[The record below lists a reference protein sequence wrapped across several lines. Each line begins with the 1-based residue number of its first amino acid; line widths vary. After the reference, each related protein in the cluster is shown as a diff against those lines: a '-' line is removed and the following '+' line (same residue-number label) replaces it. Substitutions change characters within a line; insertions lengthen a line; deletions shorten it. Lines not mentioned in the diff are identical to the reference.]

1 MAESSDTSI
10 LNTSVGDQAAI
21 QDSLGFTPYVT
32 AIAEFLINEQTKPPL
47 TMSIE
52 GEWGS
57 GKSSFMRQLQK
68 EIELSQRKALGK
80 KIDNF
85 EKWVRRGFYRIFYDY
100 DINRSRYE
108 WLKINFKW
116 KFIKLETEF
125 FLVLWKILNYVCLW
139 IIDKILSLLIDIFKA
154 VIFLLQRKPRTVW
167 FNAWRHDKA
176 EALWAAFALEFIR
189 QISTNRNLS
198 DVIPTFIGHCKLF
211 NSRFDLKSGW
221 LDAFRKLA
229 QLILVISAIA
239 LVVIFSVFQG
249 NQWVDQLSA
258 QVNNLN
264 TVLENKKDVKPTPK
278 NSSKNLPPYQ
288 VKELSQI
295 PNFGEKSEFIES
307 SKSPRIGGF
316 RGLDNLDKK
325 TEELFVNSQ
334 TYQIG
339 LDNES
344 QNNPF
349 FKIFGIAGIGGSSL
363 VVLSLLKQLQ
373 KLVGDPKKELT
384 HYLNSPNYQGQ
395 IAFVE
400 KFHSDF
406 AKIVRAY
413 CGKKKVYVF
422 IDDLDRCEL
431 AKSAELMQALNL
443 MITDDPSI
451 IFLLGMDRE
460 KVAAGLAVKQ
470 KDILPYL
477 FSDGNIEETEKEASR
492 ASMKG
497 LEYAYAFIEKFIQIP
512 FVVPQ
517 PSIRNFDNFFKTTP
531 PKLSLMTQG
540 VNFYKKLNE
549 DFNHWQQNLKNFFI
563 KKQPDQAPDLE
574 KPIQAPPAT
583 TSQPQKIKPQP
594 SRRQKLKL
602 LATED
607 STTIN
612 RMTEMVA
619 SAMDYNP
626 RRLKQ
631 FANLFRLRAYI
642 ASDTGLFDK
651 VYDPSNDAVTNSP
664 LTLEQLGKFTAI
676 SLKWPLL
683 INDLENYPNLLV
695 RLEHYSRNHTRQSWQ
710 SAPLKPRKK
719 LSLDYLID
727 YWGRRQKLRELL
739 CYVGEEPPENYSF
752 AKLEVAKLLQVSPK
766 GGHQLG
772 LNQTFQENLGNDCW
786 LKMVEIPGGEFWMG
800 SRENEPDR
808 RDSESP
814 QHEVTIASFFMA
826 EFPVTQAQWREIAFL
841 RPIKRLLSPDPSYFK
856 SYSQKDVILKGDLL
870 PVEQVSWY
878 DAIEFCARLRR
889 LTGKNYRLPSEAEW
903 EYACRAG
910 TTTAYYFGKNLDQS
924 LANYD
929 SNVGKTTPLGS
940 YLPNAFG
947 LQDMHGNVWEWCDDG
962 WHENYENAPTDGSSW
977 NDNHSQSSTRIL
989 RGGSWDNFSWGCRS
1003 ASRPWYLADV
1013 RDYDIGFRLAVSAF

>member
-1 MAESSDTSI
+1 MAESSETSI
-10 LNTSVGDQAAI
+10 LNTSVGDQAAV

-32 AIAEFLINEQTKPPL
+32 AIGEFLTNAQTKPPL

-57 GKSSFMRQLQK
+57 GKSSFMKQLQK
-68 EIELSQRKALGK
+68 EIELSQQKALEE

-85 EKWVRRGFYRIFYDY
+85 EKWIRRGLSRIFYDY
-100 DINRSRYE
+100 EINESRYE
-108 WLKINFKW
+108 WLKIDFQW
-116 KFIKLETEF
+116 KFIKLETK
-125 FLVLWKILNYVCLW
+125 FLLNLWKFLNYVCLW
-139 IIDKILSLLIDIFKA
+139 IIDKILSLLIDIFKS
-154 VIFLLQRKPRTVW
+154 VRFLLQRKPRTVW

-189 QISTNRNLS
+189 QISTNRNFS
-198 DVIPTFIGHCKLF
+198 DVLPTFIGHCKLF

-221 LDAFRKLA
+221 LDALRKFT

-249 NQWVDQLSA
+249 NKWVDQLST

-264 TVLENKKDVKPTPK
+264 TVLENKKD
-278 NSSKNLPPYQ
+278 SSKLLPPYQ
-288 VKELSQI
+288 GGQGGIKPQLK
-295 PNFGEKSEFIES
+295 NS
-307 SKSPRIGGF
+307 SSNQGGI
-316 RGLDNLDKK
+316 KP
-325 TEELFVNSQ
+325 
-334 TYQIG
+334 
-339 LDNES
+339 

-349 FKIFGIAGIGGSSL
+349 SKIFGVAGIGGSSL

-413 CGKKKVYVF
+413 CGNHKVYVF

-470 KDILPYL
+470 KDLLPYL

-492 ASMKG
+492 ASIKG

-517 PSIRNFDNFFKTTP
+517 PSIRNFDNFFKATP
-531 PKLSLMTQG
+531 PKLSLISQG
-540 VNFYKKLNE
+540 INLYKKLTEN
-549 DFNHWQQNLKNFFI
+549 FNTLRKNLKKLFI
-563 KKQPDQAPDLE
+563 KKQPEQKPDLE
-574 KPIQAPPAT
+574 KPLQAPQQII
-583 TSQPQKIKPQP
+583 SQPEKIKSQQ

-602 LATED
+602 AATED

-642 ASDTGLFDK
+642 ASDTGLFDEI
-651 VYDPSNDAVTNSP
+651 YDTSNNAVTNAP

-710 SAPLKPRKK
+710 SEPLQPRKK
-719 LSLDYLID
+719 LSLDYLIY

-739 CYVGEEPPENYSF
+739 CYVGEKPAENYSF
-752 AKLEVAKLLQVSPK
+752 ANLEVAKLLQVSPK

-772 LNQTFQENLGNDCW
+772 QNQTFQENLGNDCW
-786 LKMVEIPGGEFWMG
+786 LKMLEIPGETFLMG
-800 SRENEPDR
+800 SPETEPNRSDN
-808 RDSESP
+808 ESP
-814 QHEVTIASFFMA
+814 QHEVTVSSFFMA
-826 EFPVTQAQWREIAFL
+826 EFPVTQAQWREIASL
-841 RPIKRLLSPDPSYFK
+841 RPVKRWLNPDPSYF
-856 SYSQKDVILKGDLL
+856 KGDLL
-870 PVEQVSWY
+870 PVEQVSWD

-889 LTGKNYRLPSEAEW
+889 LTKKNYRLPSEAEW

-910 TTTAYYFGKNLDQS
+910 TTTPYYFGENLDQS
-924 LANYD
+924 LANYE
-929 SNVGKTTPLGS
+929 SEVGRTTPLGS
-940 YLPNAFG
+940 YPPNAFG

-962 WHENYENAPTDGSSW
+962 WHDNHENAPTDGSSW
-977 NDNHSQSSTRIL
+977 NENHSQSVLRIH
-989 RGGSWDNFSWGCRS
+989 RGGSWYIDLRVCRS
-1003 ASRPWYLADV
+1003 AARSWVNADF
-1013 RDYDIGFRLAVSAF
+1013 RNYGIGFRLVLFLS

>member
-32 AIAEFLINEQTKPPL
+32 AIGEFLINEQTKPPL

-57 GKSSFMRQLQK
+57 GKSSFMKQLQK
-68 EIELSQRKALGK
+68 EIELSQRKALEK

-85 EKWVRRGFYRIFYDY
+85 EKWVRRGLYRIFYDY
-100 DINRSRYE
+100 DINRSRYK
-108 WLKINFKW
+108 WLKIK
-116 KFIKLETEF
+116 F
-125 FLVLWKILNYVCLW
+125 FLGLWKILNYVCLW
-139 IIDKILSLLIDIFKA
+139 IIDKILSLLIDIFKS

-221 LDAFRKLA
+221 LDAFRKLT

-249 NQWVDQLSA
+249 NKWVDQLST

-264 TVLENKKDVKPTPK
+264 TILENKKDVKPT
-278 NSSKNLPPYQ
+278 SKILFPYQ
-288 VKELSQI
+288 ATDLTLK
-295 PNFGEKSEFIES
+295 FGTKSKFIES

-316 RGLDNLDKK
+316 RGPDNLDNK
-325 TEELFVNSQ
+325 TEELFINRPA
-334 TYQIG
+334 YQVG
-339 LDNES
+339 LDDKTS
-344 QNNPF
+344 NNPF
-349 FKIFGIAGIGGSSL
+349 SKIFGVAGIGGSSL
-363 VVLSLLKQLQ
+363 VVLSLFKQLQ

-395 IAFVE
+395 VAFVE

-413 CGKKKVYVF
+413 CGNQKVYVF

-443 MITDDPSI
+443 MIAEDPSI
-451 IFLLGMDRE
+451 IFILGMDRE

-470 KDILPYL
+470 KDLLPYL

-492 ASMKG
+492 ASIKG

-517 PSIRNFDNFFKTTP
+517 PSIRNFDNFFKATP
-531 PKLSLMTQG
+531 PKLSLISQG
-540 VNFYKKLNE
+540 INLYKKLTEN
-549 DFNHWQQNLKNFFI
+549 FNTLRKNLKKLFI
-563 KKQPDQAPDLE
+563 KKQPEQKPDLE
-574 KPIQAPPAT
+574 KPLQAPQQII
-583 TSQPQKIKPQP
+583 SQPEKIKSQQ

-602 LATED
+602 AATED

-642 ASDTGLFDK
+642 ASDTGLFDEI
-651 VYDPSNDAVTNSP
+651 YDTSNNAVMNAP

-710 SAPLKPRKK
+710 SEPLQPRKK
-719 LSLDYLID
+719 LSLDYLIY

-739 CYVGEEPPENYSF
+739 CYVGEKPAENYSF
-752 AKLEVAKLLQVSPK
+752 ANLEVAKLLQVSPK

-772 LNQTFQENLGNDCW
+772 QNQTFQENLGNDCW
-786 LKMVEIPGGEFWMG
+786 LKMLEIPGETFLMG
-800 SRENEPDR
+800 SPETEPNRSDN
-808 RDSESP
+808 ESP
-814 QHEVTIASFFMA
+814 QHEVTVSSFFMA
-826 EFPVTQAQWREIAFL
+826 EFPVTQAQWREIASL
-841 RPIKRLLSPDPSYFK
+841 RPVKRWLNPDPSYF
-856 SYSQKDVILKGDLL
+856 KGDLL
-870 PVEQVSWY
+870 PVEQVSWD

-889 LTGKNYRLPSEAEW
+889 LTKKNYRLPSEAEW

-910 TTTAYYFGKNLDQS
+910 TTTPYYFGENLDQS
-924 LANYD
+924 LANYE
-929 SNVGKTTPLGS
+929 SEVGRTTPLGS
-940 YLPNAFG
+940 YPPNAFG

-962 WHENYENAPTDGSSW
+962 WHDNHENAPTDGSSW
-977 NDNHSQSSTRIL
+977 NENHSQSVLRIH
-989 RGGSWDNFSWGCRS
+989 RGGSWYIDLRVCRS
-1003 ASRPWYLADV
+1003 AARSWVNADF
-1013 RDYDIGFRLAVSAF
+1013 RNYGIGFRLVLFLS

>member
-1 MAESSDTSI
+1 MAESSETSI
-10 LNTSVGDQAAI
+10 LNTSVGDQST
-21 QDSLGFTPYVT
+21 DDDTLGFTPYVMAVT
-32 AIAEFLINEQTKPPL
+32 EFLINDQTKPPL

-57 GKSSFMRQLQK
+57 GKSSFMKQLQK
-68 EIELSQRKALGK
+68 QIELSKQKALGK

-85 EKWVRRGFYRIFYDY
+85 EKKVRRGLYRIFYDY
-100 DINRSRYE
+100 DYDINESRYK
-108 WLKINFKW
+108 WLKIK
-116 KFIKLETEF
+116 F
-125 FLVLWKILNYVCLW
+125 FLVLWKMLNRICLW
-139 IIDKILSLLIDIFKA
+139 IINKILSVLIDIFKA
-154 VIFLLQRKPRTVW
+154 VVFLLQRKPRTVW

-221 LDAFRKLA
+221 LDALRKFT

-249 NQWVDQLSA
+249 NQWVDQLST

-264 TVLENKKDVKPTPK
+264 TVLQNKKDVKPTPK
-278 NSSKNLPPYQ
+278 TSPKIFPPYQ
-288 VKELSQI
+288 GNL
-295 PNFGEKSEFIES
+295 
-307 SKSPRIGGF
+307 GGI
-316 RGLDNLDKK
+316 K
-325 TEELFVNSQ
+325 
-334 TYQIG
+334 
-339 LDNES
+339 S

-349 FKIFGIAGIGGSSL
+349 SLPFGVAGLGGSSL
-363 VVLSLLKQLQ
+363 VVLSLFKQLQ

-470 KDILPYL
+470 KDLLPYL
-477 FSDGNIEETEKEASR
+477 FSDGNMEETEKEASR
-492 ASMKG
+492 ASIKG

-517 PSIRNFDNFFKTTP
+517 PSIRNFDNFFKATP
-531 PKLSLMTQG
+531 PKLSLISQG
-540 VNFYKKLNE
+540 INLYKKLTEN
-549 DFNHWQQNLKNFFI
+549 FNTLRKNLKTLFI
-563 KKQPDQAPDLE
+563 KKQSEPKPDLE

-583 TSQPQKIKPQP
+583 TSQPQKIKSQQ
-594 SRRQKLKL
+594 SRQKLKL

-607 STTIN
+607 SSTIN

-642 ASDTGLFDK
+642 ASDTGLFDEI
-651 VYDPSNDAVTNSP
+651 YDTSNNAATNAP

-683 INDLENYPNLLV
+683 ITDLENYPNLLV

-710 SAPLKPRKK
+710 SEPLQPRKK
-719 LSLDYLID
+719 LGLDYLIY
-727 YWGRRQKLRELL
+727 YWSRRQKLRELL
-739 CYVGEEPPENYSF
+739 CYVGEKSAENYSF

-772 LNQTFQENLGNDCW
+772 LNQTFKENLGNDCW
-786 LKMVEIPGGEFWMG
+786 LKMVEIPGGTFEMG
-800 SRENEPDR
+800 SPEDEPDR
-808 RDSESP
+808 FDSESP
-814 QHEVTIASFFMA
+814 QHEVTVSSFFMA
-826 EFPVTQAQWREIAFL
+826 EFPVTQAQWREIASL
-841 RPIKRLLSPDPSYFK
+841 RPVKRWLNPDPSYFK
-856 SYSQKDVILKGDLL
+856 SYSQGDLIVKGDLL
-870 PVEQVSWY
+870 PVETVSWH

-889 LTGKNYRLPSEAEW
+889 LTGKKYRLPSEAEW
-903 EYACRAG
+903 EYACRAR
-910 TTTAYYFGKNLDQS
+910 TTTAYYFGENLAQNS
-924 LANYD
+924 ANYGE
-929 SNVGKTTPLGS
+929 NVGQTTPLGRYS
-940 YLPNAFG
+940 ANAFG

-962 WHENYENAPTDGSSW
+962 WHKNYEKAPINGRSW
-977 NDNHSQSSTRIL
+977 NENDSQSSTRVL
-989 RGGSWDNFSWGCRS
+989 RGGSWSYDSWYCRS
-1003 ASRPWYLADV
+1003 AFRYWYRADNL
-1013 RDYDIGFRLAVSAF
+1013 YYNFGFRLVLSLFP

>member
-21 QDSLGFTPYVT
+21 QDSLGFTPYVK

-57 GKSSFMRQLQK
+57 GKSSFMKQLQK
-68 EIELSQRKALGK
+68 EIELSQQKASEENIDNREK
-80 KIDNF
+80 KI
-85 EKWVRRGFYRIFYDY
+85 RRGLYGIFYDY
-100 DINRSRYE
+100 DINESRYE
-108 WLKINFKW
+108 RLKIDFQW
-116 KFIKLETEF
+116 QFIKLKTEF
-125 FLVLWKILNYVCLW
+125 FLDLWKILNRICLW
-139 IIDKILSLLIDIFKA
+139 IVDKILSVLIDIFKF
-154 VIFLLQRKPRTVW
+154 VRFPFLHQPRTVW

-221 LDAFRKLA
+221 LDALRKLA

-288 VKELSQI
+288 AKELSQI
-295 PNFGEKSEFIES
+295 PNFGEKLEFIES

-349 FKIFGIAGIGGSSL
+349 FKIFSIAGIGGSSL

-451 IFLLGMDRE
+451 IFILGMDRE

-470 KDILPYL
+470 KDLLPYL
-477 FSDGNIEETEKEASR
+477 FSDGNMEETEKEAGRVSI
-492 ASMKG
+492 KG

-531 PKLSLMTQG
+531 PKLSLISQG
-540 VNFYKKLNE
+540 INFYKKLNE
-549 DFNHWQQNLKNFFI
+549 NFNILQKNLKKLFS
-563 KKQPDQAPDLE
+563 KKQAEKELE
-574 KPIQAPPAT
+574 KPIPVPQQIIP
-583 TSQPQKIKPQP
+583 QPQKIKPQP

-602 LATED
+602 AATED
-607 STTIN
+607 S
-612 RMTEMVA
+612 
-619 SAMDYNP
+619 
-626 RRLKQ
+626 
-631 FANLFRLRAYI
+631 
-642 ASDTGLFDK
+642 G
-651 VYDPSNDAVTNSP
+651 SP
-664 LTLEQLGKFTAI
+664 LLCVE
-676 SLKWPLL
+676 S
-683 INDLENYPNLLV
+683 YV
-695 RLEHYSRNHTRQSWQ
+695 RN
-710 SAPLKPRKK
+710 
-719 LSLDYLID
+719 
-727 YWGRRQKLRELL
+727 
-739 CYVGEEPPENYSF
+739 
-752 AKLEVAKLLQVSPK
+752 
-766 GGHQLG
+766 
-772 LNQTFQENLGNDCW
+772 
-786 LKMVEIPGGEFWMG
+786 
-800 SRENEPDR
+800 
-808 RDSESP
+808 
-814 QHEVTIASFFMA
+814 
-826 EFPVTQAQWREIAFL
+826 
-841 RPIKRLLSPDPSYFK
+841 
-856 SYSQKDVILKGDLL
+856 
-870 PVEQVSWY
+870 
-878 DAIEFCARLRR
+878 
-889 LTGKNYRLPSEAEW
+889 
-903 EYACRAG
+903 
-910 TTTAYYFGKNLDQS
+910 
-924 LANYD
+924 
-929 SNVGKTTPLGS
+929 
-940 YLPNAFG
+940 
-947 LQDMHGNVWEWCDDG
+947 
-962 WHENYENAPTDGSSW
+962 
-977 NDNHSQSSTRIL
+977 
-989 RGGSWDNFSWGCRS
+989 
-1003 ASRPWYLADV
+1003 
-1013 RDYDIGFRLAVSAF
+1013 

>member
-1 MAESSDTSI
+1 MAESSETSI
-10 LNTSVGDQAAI
+10 LNTSVGDQAAV
-21 QDSLGFTPYVT
+21 QDSLGFTPYVR
-32 AIAEFLINEQTKPPL
+32 AIAEFLTNDQTKPPL

-57 GKSSFMRQLQK
+57 GKSSFMKQLQK
-68 EIELSQRKALGK
+68 EIELSQQKALEE

-85 EKWVRRGFYRIFYDY
+85 EKKVRRGFYRIFYDY
-100 DINRSRYE
+100 DINESRYE
-108 WLKINFKW
+108 WLKIDFQW
-116 KFIKLETEF
+116 KFIKLKTEF
-125 FLVLWKILNYVCLW
+125 FLNLWKFLNYVCLW
-139 IIDKILSLLIDIFKA
+139 IIDKILSLLINIFKS

-211 NSRFDLKSGW
+211 ISRFDPKSGW
-221 LDAFRKLA
+221 LDALRKFT
-229 QLILVISAIA
+229 QLILVISVIV

-249 NQWVDQLSA
+249 NQWVGQLST

-264 TVLENKKDVKPTPK
+264 TILENKKDVKPIPK
-278 NSSKNLPPYQ
+278 NSPKNLPPYQ
-288 VKELSQI
+288 AKELSQI

-316 RGLDNLDKK
+316 RELDNLDKK

-334 TYQIG
+334 TYQVG
-339 LDNES
+339 LHNES

-349 FKIFGIAGIGGSSL
+349 YKIFGVAGIGGSSL
-363 VVLSLLKQLQ
+363 AVLSLLKQLQ

-413 CGKKKVYVF
+413 CGNHKVYVF

-470 KDILPYL
+470 KDLLPYL

-492 ASMKG
+492 ASIKG

-531 PKLSLMTQG
+531 PKLSLISQG
-540 VNFYKKLNE
+540 INFYKKLNE

-563 KKQPDQAPDLE
+563 KKQPEQKPDLE
-574 KPIQAPPAT
+574 KPIQVPQQIIP
-583 TSQPQKIKPQP
+583 QPQKIKPQP

-642 ASDTGLFDK
+642 ASDTGLFDE

-683 INDLENYPNLLV
+683 ITDLENHPNLLAN
-695 RLEHYSRNHTRQSWQ
+695 LEDYGRNHRLRAWQ
-710 SAPLKPRKK
+710 PEASQPRKN
-719 LSLDYLID
+719 LNLDNLID
-727 YWGRRQKLRELL
+727 YWSRRQKLRELL
-739 CYVGEEPPENYSF
+739 CYVGEKSAENYSF
-752 AKLEVAKLLQVSPK
+752 ANLEVAKLLQVSPK

-772 LNQTFQENLGNDCW
+772 QNQSFQENLGNDCW
-786 LKMVEIPGGEFWMG
+786 IKMVEIPSGKFRMG
-800 SRENEPDR
+800 SPETEPDR
-808 RDSESP
+808 YDNESP
-814 QHEVTIASFFMA
+814 QHEVTISSFFMA
-826 EFPVTQAQWREIAFL
+826 EFPVTQVQWREVASL
-841 RPIKRLLSPDPSYFK
+841 RPVKRWLNPDPSDF
-856 SYSQKDVILKGDLL
+856 KGDLL
-870 PVEQVSWY
+870 PVEQVSWH

-889 LTGKNYRLPSEAEW
+889 LTSKKYRLPSEAEW

-910 TTTAYYFGKNLDQS
+910 TTTPYYFGENLNQN
-924 LANYD
+924 LANYGG
-929 SNVGKTTPLGS
+929 NVRKTTPLGRYS
-940 YLPNAFG
+940 ANAFG
-947 LQDMHGNVWEWCDDG
+947 LQDMHGNVWEWCEDC
-962 WHENYENAPTDGSSW
+962 WHDNYQNAPTDGSSW
-977 NDNHSQSSTRIL
+977 NENYSQSSLRML
-989 RGGSWDNFSWGCRS
+989 RGGSWDYHRRDCRS
-1003 ASRPWYLADV
+1003 AIRYGENADNGDF
-1013 RDYDIGFRLAVSAF
+1013 DYGFRLALFLP

>member
-1 MAESSDTSI
+1 MAESSETSI
-10 LNTSVGDQAAI
+10 LNTSVGDQAAV

-32 AIAEFLINEQTKPPL
+32 AIGEFLTNAQTKPPL

-57 GKSSFMRQLQK
+57 GKSSFMKQLQK
-68 EIELSQRKALGK
+68 EIELSQQKALEE

-85 EKWVRRGFYRIFYDY
+85 EKWIRRGLSRIFYDY
-100 DINRSRYE
+100 EINESRYE
-108 WLKINFKW
+108 WLKIDFQW
-116 KFIKLETEF
+116 KFIKLETK
-125 FLVLWKILNYVCLW
+125 FLLNLWKFLNYVCLW
-139 IIDKILSLLIDIFKA
+139 IIDKILSLLIDIFKS
-154 VIFLLQRKPRTVW
+154 VRFLLQRKPRTVW

-189 QISTNRNLS
+189 QISTNRNFS
-198 DVIPTFIGHCKLF
+198 DVLPTFIGHCKLF

-221 LDAFRKLA
+221 LDALRKFT

-249 NQWVDQLSA
+249 NKWVDQLST

-264 TVLENKKDVKPTPK
+264 TVLENKKD
-278 NSSKNLPPYQ
+278 SSKLLPPYQ
-288 VKELSQI
+288 GGQGGIKPQLK
-295 PNFGEKSEFIES
+295 NS
-307 SKSPRIGGF
+307 SSNQGGI
-316 RGLDNLDKK
+316 KP
-325 TEELFVNSQ
+325 
-334 TYQIG
+334 
-339 LDNES
+339 

-349 FKIFGIAGIGGSSL
+349 SKIFGVAGIGGSSL

-413 CGKKKVYVF
+413 CGNHKVYVF

-470 KDILPYL
+470 KDLLPYL
-477 FSDGNIEETEKEASR
+477 FSDGNMEETEKDAGR
-492 ASMKG
+492 ASIKG

-512 FVVPQ
+512 FIVPQ

-531 PKLSLMTQG
+531 PKLSLISQG
-540 VNFYKKLNE
+540 INFYKKLNE
-549 DFNHWQQNLKNFFI
+549 DFNILQKNLKNFFI
-563 KKQPDQAPDLE
+563 KKQPEKESELE
-574 KPIQAPPAT
+574 KPIQVPQQII
-583 TSQPQKIKPQP
+583 SQPQKIEPQQ

-607 STTIN
+607 SSTIN
-612 RMTEMVA
+612 RMTEMVV

-642 ASDTGLFDK
+642 ASDTGLFDEI
-651 VYDPSNDAVTNSP
+651 YDTSNNAVMNAP

-683 INDLENYPNLLV
+683 ITDLENYPNLLV

-710 SAPLKPRKK
+710 SEPLQPRKK
-719 LSLDYLID
+719 LGLDYLIY
-727 YWGRRQKLRELL
+727 YWSRRQKLRELL
-739 CYVGEEPPENYSF
+739 CYVGEKPAKNYSF
-752 AKLEVAKLLQVSPK
+752 ANLEVAKLLQVSPK

-772 LNQTFQENLGNDCW
+772 LNQTFKENLGNDCW
-786 LKMVEIPGGEFWMG
+786 LKMVEIPSGKFWMG
-800 SRENEPDR
+800 SPETEPDR
-808 RDSESP
+808 TDSESP
-814 QHEVTIASFFMA
+814 EHEVTVSSFFMA
-826 EFPVTQAQWREIAFL
+826 EFPVTQAQWREIASL
-841 RPIKRLLSPDPSYFK
+841 RPVKRWLNPDPSYFK
-856 SYSQKDVILKGDLL
+856 SYSQGDLIVKGDLL
-870 PVEQVSWY
+870 PVETVSWH

-910 TTTAYYFGKNLDQS
+910 TTTAYYFGENLDQS
-924 LANYD
+924 LANYGG
-929 SNVGKTTPLGS
+929 NVGQTTPLGRYS
-940 YLPNAFG
+940 ANAFG

-962 WHENYENAPTDGSSW
+962 WRDNYQNAPIDGSSW
-977 NDNHSQSSTRIL
+977 NENDSQSSTRIL
-989 RGGSWDNFSWGCRS
+989 RGGSWHYNPRNCRS
-1003 ASRPWYLADV
+1003 AARDGSNAANCYDDV
-1013 RDYDIGFRLAVSAF
+1013 GFRLAVSIF

>member
-1 MAESSDTSI
+1 MAESSETSI
-10 LNTSVGDQAAI
+10 LNTSVGDQAAV

-32 AIAEFLINEQTKPPL
+32 AIGEFLINEQTKPPL

-57 GKSSFMRQLQK
+57 GKSSFMKQLQK
-68 EIELSQRKALGK
+68 QIELSQQKALEE

-85 EKWVRRGFYRIFYDY
+85 EKWVRRGLSRIFYDY
-100 DINRSRYE
+100 EINESRYE
-108 WLKINFKW
+108 WLKIDFQW
-116 KFIKLETEF
+116 KFIKLETKF
-125 FLVLWKILNYVCLW
+125 FLDLWKILNRICLW
-139 IIDKILSLLIDIFKA
+139 IIDKILSLLIDIFKS

-189 QISTNRNLS
+189 QISTNRNFS

-221 LDAFRKLA
+221 LDALRKLS
-229 QLILVISAIA
+229 QLILVISA
-239 LVVIFSVFQG
+239 VILFLLLTFSSRQ
-249 NQWVDQLSA
+249 QWVEQLST
-258 QVNNLN
+258 QVNRLN
-264 TVLENKKDVKPTPK
+264 ITL
-278 NSSKNLPPYQ
+278 
-288 VKELSQI
+288 
-295 PNFGEKSEFIES
+295 S
-307 SKSPRIGGF
+307 SKSPSPQT
-316 RGLDNLDKK
+316 KSPSSQEASK
-325 TEELFVNSQ
+325 STEKNSPKLGNKAITPAPTPENELFSR
-334 TYQIG
+334 
-339 LDNES
+339 L
-344 QNNPF
+344 
-349 FKIFGIAGIGGSSL
+349 FGFAGFSGSGL
-363 VVLSLLKQLQ
+363 VVFSLLKQLQ
-373 KLVGDPKKELT
+373 KIVGDPKKELT

-451 IFLLGMDRE
+451 IFVLGMDRE

-470 KDILPYL
+470 KDLLPYL
-477 FSDGNIEETEKEASR
+477 FSDGNMEETEKEASR
-492 ASMKG
+492 TSIKG

-517 PSIRNFDNFFKTTP
+517 PSIRNFENFFKTTP
-531 PKLSLMTQG
+531 PKLSLMAQG
-540 VNFYKKLNE
+540 INLYKKLTEN
-549 DFNHWQQNLKNFFI
+549 FNTLRKNLKKLFI
-563 KKQPDQAPDLE
+563 KKQPEQKPDLE
-574 KPIQAPPAT
+574 KPIQAPPPII
-583 TSQPQKIKPQP
+583 SQPQKNKPQQ

-607 STTIN
+607 SSTIN

-642 ASDTGLFDK
+642 ASDTGLFDE
-651 VYDPSNDAVTNSP
+651 VYDLANNAVTNAP

-683 INDLENYPNLLV
+683 ITDLENHPNLLANLEDYGRN
-695 RLEHYSRNHTRQSWQ
+695 RLLRAWQ
-710 SAPLKPRKK
+710 PDSLQPRKN
-719 LSLDYLID
+719 LSLDNLID
-727 YWGRRQKLRELL
+727 YWSRRQKLRELL
-739 CYVGEEPPENYSF
+739 CYVGEKPAENYSF
-752 AKLEVAKLLQVSPK
+752 ANLEVAKLLQVSPK

-772 LNQTFQENLGNDCW
+772 QNQTFQENLGNDCW
-786 LKMVEIPGGEFWMG
+786 LKMVEIPAGKFLMG
-800 SRENEPDR
+800 SPETEPDR
-808 RDSESP
+808 KDAESP
-814 QHEVTIASFFMA
+814 QHEVTVSSFFMA
-826 EFPVTQAQWREIAFL
+826 EFPVTQAQWQEIASL
-841 RPIKRLLSPDPSYFK
+841 RPVKRWLNPDPYYF
-856 SYSQKDVILKGDLL
+856 KGDLL
-870 PVEQVSWY
+870 PVVEVSWHE
-878 DAIEFCARLRR
+878 AQEFCARLCR

-910 TTTAYYFGKNLDQS
+910 TTTAYYFGENLDQS
-924 LANYD
+924 LANYRG
-929 SNVGKTTPLGS
+929 NVGKINPLGS
-940 YLPNAFG
+940 YPANAFG
-947 LQDMHGNVWEWCDDG
+947 LQDMHGNVWEWCEDR
-962 WHENYENAPTDGSSW
+962 WHENYQNAPTDGSSW
-977 NDNHSQSSTRIL
+977 NENDSQSSTRIL
-989 RGGSWDNFSWGCRS
+989 RGGSYINLSGNCRS
-1003 ASRPWYLADV
+1003 ALRGRKDADN
-1013 RDYDIGFRLAVSAF
+1013 RFNDGGFRLSLSLP

>member
-1 MAESSDTSI
+1 MAESSETSI
-10 LNTSVGDQAAI
+10 LNTSVGDQAAV

-32 AIAEFLINEQTKPPL
+32 AIGEFLTNAQTKPPL

-57 GKSSFMRQLQK
+57 GKSSFMKQLQK
-68 EIELSQRKALGK
+68 EIELSQQKALEE

-85 EKWVRRGFYRIFYDY
+85 EKWIRRGLSRIFYDY
-100 DINRSRYE
+100 EINESRYE
-108 WLKINFKW
+108 WLKIDFQW
-116 KFIKLETEF
+116 KFIKLETK
-125 FLVLWKILNYVCLW
+125 FLLNLWKFLNYVCLW
-139 IIDKILSLLIDIFKA
+139 IIDKILSLLIDIFKS
-154 VIFLLQRKPRTVW
+154 VRFLLQRKPRTVW

-189 QISTNRNLS
+189 QISTNRNFS
-198 DVIPTFIGHCKLF
+198 DVLPTFIGHCKLF

-221 LDAFRKLA
+221 LDALRKFT

-249 NQWVDQLSA
+249 NKWVDQLTT
-258 QVNNLN
+258 QVHNLN
-264 TVLENKKDVKPTPK
+264 PVLENKKD
-278 NSSKNLPPYQ
+278 SSKLLPPYQ
-288 VKELSQI
+288 GGQGGIKPQLK
-295 PNFGEKSEFIES
+295 NS
-307 SKSPRIGGF
+307 SSNQGGI
-316 RGLDNLDKK
+316 KP
-325 TEELFVNSQ
+325 
-334 TYQIG
+334 
-339 LDNES
+339 

-349 FKIFGIAGIGGSSL
+349 SKIFGVAGIGGSSL

-413 CGKKKVYVF
+413 CGNHKVYVF

-470 KDILPYL
+470 KDLLPYL

-492 ASMKG
+492 ASIKG

-517 PSIRNFDNFFKTTP
+517 PSIRNFDNFFKATP
-531 PKLSLMTQG
+531 PKLSLISQG
-540 VNFYKKLNE
+540 INLYKKLTEN
-549 DFNHWQQNLKNFFI
+549 FNTLRKNLKKLFI
-563 KKQPDQAPDLE
+563 KKQPEQKPDLE
-574 KPIQAPPAT
+574 KPLQAPQQII
-583 TSQPQKIKPQP
+583 SQPEKIKSQQ

-602 LATED
+602 AATED

-642 ASDTGLFDK
+642 ASDTGLFDEI
-651 VYDPSNDAVTNSP
+651 YDTSNNAVTNAP

-710 SAPLKPRKK
+710 SEPLQPRKK
-719 LSLDYLID
+719 LSLDYLIY

-739 CYVGEEPPENYSF
+739 CYVGEKPAENYSF
-752 AKLEVAKLLQVSPK
+752 ANLEVAKLLQVSPK

-772 LNQTFQENLGNDCW
+772 QNQTFQENLGNDCW
-786 LKMVEIPGGEFWMG
+786 LKMLEIPGETFLMG
-800 SRENEPDR
+800 SPETEPNRSDN
-808 RDSESP
+808 ESP
-814 QHEVTIASFFMA
+814 QHEVTVSSFFMA
-826 EFPVTQAQWREIAFL
+826 EFPVTQAQWREIASL
-841 RPIKRLLSPDPSYFK
+841 RPVKRWLNPDPSYF
-856 SYSQKDVILKGDLL
+856 KGDLL
-870 PVEQVSWY
+870 PVEQVSWD

-889 LTGKNYRLPSEAEW
+889 LTKKNYRLPSEAEW

-910 TTTAYYFGKNLDQS
+910 TTTPYYFGENLDQS
-924 LANYD
+924 LANYE
-929 SNVGKTTPLGS
+929 SEVGRTTPLGS
-940 YLPNAFG
+940 YPPNAFG

-962 WHENYENAPTDGSSW
+962 WHDNHENAPTDGSSW
-977 NDNHSQSSTRIL
+977 NENHSQSVLRIH
-989 RGGSWDNFSWGCRS
+989 RGGSWYIDLRVCRS
-1003 ASRPWYLADV
+1003 AARSWVNADF
-1013 RDYDIGFRLAVSAF
+1013 RNYGIGFRLVLFLS

>member
-32 AIAEFLINEQTKPPL
+32 AIGEFLINEQTKPPL

-57 GKSSFMRQLQK
+57 GKSSFMKQLQK
-68 EIELSQRKALGK
+68 EIELSQRKALEK

-85 EKWVRRGFYRIFYDY
+85 EKWVRRGLYRIFYDY
-100 DINRSRYE
+100 DINRSRYK
-108 WLKINFKW
+108 WLKIK
-116 KFIKLETEF
+116 F
-125 FLVLWKILNYVCLW
+125 FLGLWKILNYVCLW
-139 IIDKILSLLIDIFKA
+139 IIDKILSLLIDIFKS

-221 LDAFRKLA
+221 LDAFRKLT

-249 NQWVDQLSA
+249 NKWVDQLST

-264 TVLENKKDVKPTPK
+264 TILENKKDVKPT
-278 NSSKNLPPYQ
+278 SKILFPYQ
-288 VKELSQI
+288 ATDLTLK
-295 PNFGEKSEFIES
+295 FGTKSKFIES

-316 RGLDNLDKK
+316 RGPDNLDNK
-325 TEELFVNSQ
+325 TEELFINRPA
-334 TYQIG
+334 YQVG
-339 LDNES
+339 LDDKTS
-344 QNNPF
+344 NNPF
-349 FKIFGIAGIGGSSL
+349 SKIFGVAGIGGSSL
-363 VVLSLLKQLQ
+363 VVLSLFKQLQ

-395 IAFVE
+395 VAFVE

-413 CGKKKVYVF
+413 CGNQKVYVF

-443 MITDDPSI
+443 MIAEDPSI
-451 IFLLGMDRE
+451 IFILGMDRE

-470 KDILPYL
+470 KDLLPYL

-492 ASMKG
+492 ASIKG

-517 PSIRNFDNFFKTTP
+517 PSIRNFDNFFKATP
-531 PKLSLMTQG
+531 PKLSLISQG
-540 VNFYKKLNE
+540 INLYKKLTEN
-549 DFNHWQQNLKNFFI
+549 FNTLRKNLKKLFI
-563 KKQPDQAPDLE
+563 KKQPEQKPDLE
-574 KPIQAPPAT
+574 KPLQAPQQII
-583 TSQPQKIKPQP
+583 SQPEKIKSQQ

-602 LATED
+602 AATED

-642 ASDTGLFDK
+642 ASDTGLFDEI
-651 VYDPSNDAVTNSP
+651 YDTSNNAVTNAP

-710 SAPLKPRKK
+710 SEPLQPRKK
-719 LSLDYLID
+719 LSLDYLIY

-739 CYVGEEPPENYSF
+739 CYVGEKPAENYSF
-752 AKLEVAKLLQVSPK
+752 ANLEVAKLLQVSPK

-772 LNQTFQENLGNDCW
+772 QNQTFQENLGNDCW
-786 LKMVEIPGGEFWMG
+786 LKMLEIPGETFLMG
-800 SRENEPDR
+800 SPETEPNRSDN
-808 RDSESP
+808 ESP
-814 QHEVTIASFFMA
+814 QHEVTVSSFFMA
-826 EFPVTQAQWREIAFL
+826 EFPVTQAQWREIASL
-841 RPIKRLLSPDPSYFK
+841 RPVKRWLNPDPSYF
-856 SYSQKDVILKGDLL
+856 KGDLL
-870 PVEQVSWY
+870 PVEQVSWD

-889 LTGKNYRLPSEAEW
+889 LTKKNYRLPSEAEW

-910 TTTAYYFGKNLDQS
+910 TTTPYYFGENLDQS
-924 LANYD
+924 LANYE
-929 SNVGKTTPLGS
+929 SEVGRTTPLGS
-940 YLPNAFG
+940 YPPNAFG

-962 WHENYENAPTDGSSW
+962 WHDNHENAPTDGSSW
-977 NDNHSQSSTRIL
+977 NENHSQSVLRIH
-989 RGGSWDNFSWGCRS
+989 RGGSWYIDLRVCRS
-1003 ASRPWYLADV
+1003 AARSWVNADF
-1013 RDYDIGFRLAVSAF
+1013 RNYGIGFRLVLFLS

>member
-32 AIAEFLINEQTKPPL
+32 AIGEFLINEQTKPPL

-57 GKSSFMRQLQK
+57 GKSSFMKQLQK
-68 EIELSQRKALGK
+68 EIELSQRKALEK

-85 EKWVRRGFYRIFYDY
+85 EKWVRRGLYRIFYDY
-100 DINRSRYE
+100 DINRSRYK
-108 WLKINFKW
+108 WLKIK
-116 KFIKLETEF
+116 F
-125 FLVLWKILNYVCLW
+125 FLGLWKILNYVCLW
-139 IIDKILSLLIDIFKA
+139 IIDKILSLLIDIFKS

-221 LDAFRKLA
+221 LDAFRKLT

-249 NQWVDQLSA
+249 NKWVDQLST

-264 TVLENKKDVKPTPK
+264 TILENKKDVKPT
-278 NSSKNLPPYQ
+278 SKILFPYQ
-288 VKELSQI
+288 ATDLTLK
-295 PNFGEKSEFIES
+295 FGTKSKFIES
-307 SKSPRIGGF
+307 SKFPRIRGF
-316 RGLDNLDKK
+316 RGPDNLDNK
-325 TEELFVNSQ
+325 TEELFINRPA
-334 TYQIG
+334 YQVG
-339 LDNES
+339 LDDKTS
-344 QNNPF
+344 NNPF
-349 FKIFGIAGIGGSSL
+349 SKIFGVAGIGGSSL
-363 VVLSLLKQLQ
+363 VVLSLFKQLQ

-395 IAFVE
+395 VAFVE

-413 CGKKKVYVF
+413 CGNQKVYVF

-443 MITDDPSI
+443 MIAEDPSI
-451 IFLLGMDRE
+451 IFILGMDRE

-470 KDILPYL
+470 KDLLPYL

-492 ASMKG
+492 ASIKG

-517 PSIRNFDNFFKTTP
+517 PSIRNFDNFFKATP
-531 PKLSLMTQG
+531 PKLSLISQG
-540 VNFYKKLNE
+540 INLYKKLTEN
-549 DFNHWQQNLKNFFI
+549 FNTLRKNLKKLFI
-563 KKQPDQAPDLE
+563 KKQPEQKPDLE
-574 KPIQAPPAT
+574 KPLQAPQQII
-583 TSQPQKIKPQP
+583 SQPEKIKSQQ

-602 LATED
+602 AATED

-642 ASDTGLFDK
+642 ASDTGLFDEI
-651 VYDPSNDAVTNSP
+651 YDTSNNAVTNAP

-710 SAPLKPRKK
+710 SEPLQPRKK
-719 LSLDYLID
+719 LSLDYLIY

-739 CYVGEEPPENYSF
+739 CYVGEKPAENYSF
-752 AKLEVAKLLQVSPK
+752 ANLEVAKLLQVSPK

-772 LNQTFQENLGNDCW
+772 QNQTFQENLGNDCW
-786 LKMVEIPGGEFWMG
+786 LKMLEIPGETFLMG
-800 SRENEPDR
+800 SPETEPNRSDN
-808 RDSESP
+808 ESP
-814 QHEVTIASFFMA
+814 QHEVTVSSFFMA
-826 EFPVTQAQWREIAFL
+826 EFPVTQAQWREIASL
-841 RPIKRLLSPDPSYFK
+841 RPVKRWLNPDPSYF
-856 SYSQKDVILKGDLL
+856 KGDLL
-870 PVEQVSWY
+870 PVEQVSWD

-889 LTGKNYRLPSEAEW
+889 LTKKNYRLPSEAEW

-910 TTTAYYFGKNLDQS
+910 TTTPYYFGENLDQS
-924 LANYD
+924 LANYE
-929 SNVGKTTPLGS
+929 SEVGRTTPLGS
-940 YLPNAFG
+940 YPPNAFG

-962 WHENYENAPTDGSSW
+962 WHDNHENAPTDGSSW
-977 NDNHSQSSTRIL
+977 NENHSQSVLRIH
-989 RGGSWDNFSWGCRS
+989 RGGSWYIDLRVCRS
-1003 ASRPWYLADV
+1003 AARSWVNADF
-1013 RDYDIGFRLAVSAF
+1013 RNYGIGFRLVLFLS

>member
-1 MAESSDTSI
+1 MAESSETSI
-10 LNTSVGDQAAI
+10 LNTSVGDQAAV

-32 AIAEFLINEQTKPPL
+32 AIAEFLTNAQTKPPL

-57 GKSSFMRQLQK
+57 GKSSFMKQLQK
-68 EIELSQRKALGK
+68 EIELSQQKALEE

-85 EKWVRRGFYRIFYDY
+85 EKWIRRGLSRIFYDY
-100 DINRSRYE
+100 EINESRYE
-108 WLKINFKW
+108 WLKIDFQW
-116 KFIKLETEF
+116 KFIKLETK
-125 FLVLWKILNYVCLW
+125 FLLNLWKFLNYVCLW
-139 IIDKILSLLIDIFKA
+139 VIDKILSLLIDIFKS
-154 VIFLLQRKPRTVW
+154 VIFPLQRKPRTVW

-189 QISTNRNLS
+189 QISTNRNFS

-221 LDAFRKLA
+221 LDALRKFT

-239 LVVIFSVFQG
+239 LVVIFSVFHG
-249 NQWVDQLSA
+249 NQWVDQLST

-264 TVLENKKDVKPTPK
+264 TVLENKKTVKPTPK
-278 NSSKNLPPYQ
+278 TSPKILPPYQ
-288 VKELSQI
+288 
-295 PNFGEKSEFIES
+295 G
-307 SKSPRIGGF
+307 
-316 RGLDNLDKK
+316 NLGVIK
-325 TEELFVNSQ
+325 
-334 TYQIG
+334 
-339 LDNES
+339 S

-349 FKIFGIAGIGGSSL
+349 SLPFGIAGLGGSSL
-363 VVLSLLKQLQ
+363 VVLSLFKQLQ

-470 KDILPYL
+470 KDLLPYL
-477 FSDGNIEETEKEASR
+477 FSDGNMEETEKDAGR
-492 ASMKG
+492 ASIKG

-531 PKLSLMTQG
+531 PKLSLISQG
-540 VNFYKKLNE
+540 INFYKKLNE
-549 DFNHWQQNLKNFFI
+549 NFNNWQQNLKKLFT
-563 KKQPDQAPDLE
+563 KKQPEQTPDLE
-574 KPIQAPPAT
+574 KPIQAPPPII
-583 TSQPQKIKPQP
+583 SQPQKIEPQQ

-642 ASDTGLFDK
+642 ASDTGLFDEI
-651 VYDPSNDAVTNSP
+651 YDTSNNAATNAP

-683 INDLENYPNLLV
+683 ITDLENYPNLLV

-710 SAPLKPRKK
+710 SEPLQPRKK
-719 LSLDYLID
+719 LGLDYLIY
-727 YWGRRQKLRELL
+727 YWSRRQKLRELL
-739 CYVGEEPPENYSF
+739 CYVGEKPPENYSF
-752 AKLEVAKLLQVSPK
+752 ANLEVAKLLQVSPK

-772 LNQTFQENLGNDCW
+772 QNQTFQENLGNDCW
-786 LKMVEIPGGEFWMG
+786 LKMVEIPGGTFKMG
-800 SRENEPDR
+800 SPETEPDR

-814 QHEVTIASFFMA
+814 QHEVTVSSFFMA
-826 EFPVTQAQWREIAFL
+826 EFPVTQAQWREIASL
-841 RPIKRLLSPDPSYFK
+841 RPVKRWLNPDPSYFK
-856 SYSQKDVILKGDLL
+856 GNLL
-870 PVEQVSWY
+870 PVEQVSWH

-910 TTTAYYFGKNLDQS
+910 TTTPYYFGENLDQS
-924 LANYD
+924 LANYE
-929 SNVGKTTPLGS
+929 SNVRQTTPLGS
-940 YLPNAFG
+940 YPANAFG
-947 LQDMHGNVWEWCDDG
+947 LQDLYGNVWEWCDDG
-962 WHENYENAPTDGSSW
+962 WHDNYENAPSNGSSW
-977 NDNHSQSSTRIL
+977 NENHSQSSLRVL
-989 RGGSWDNFSWGCRS
+989 RGGSWNDNPEDCRS
-1003 ASRPWYLADV
+1003 ANRVRNFADG
-1013 RDYDIGFRLAVSAF
+1013 RNYYIGFRLALFLL

>member
-1 MAESSDTSI
+1 MAESSETSI
-10 LNTSVGDQAAI
+10 LNTSVGDQAAV
-21 QDSLGFTPYVT
+21 QDSLGFTPYVR
-32 AIAEFLINEQTKPPL
+32 AIAEFLTNDQTKPPL

-57 GKSSFMRQLQK
+57 GKSSFMKQLQQ
-68 EIELSQRKALGK
+68 EIILSKQKALEEK
-80 KIDNF
+80 VDNF
-85 EKWVRRGFYRIFYDY
+85 EKKVRRELYRIFYDC
-100 DINRSRYE
+100 DINTARYQ
-108 WLKINFKW
+108 WLRINFKW
-116 KFIKLETEF
+116 KFIKLETNF
-125 FLVLWKILNYVCLW
+125 FLGLWRVLNYVCLW
-139 IIDKILSLLIDIFKA
+139 IIDKILSVLIDIFKA
-154 VIFLLQRKPRTVW
+154 VVAVVFLLQRKPRTVW

-198 DVIPTFIGHCKLF
+198 DVIPTFMGHCKLF

-221 LDAFRKLA
+221 LDALHKFT

-239 LVVIFSVFQG
+239 LVVIFSIFQG
-249 NQWVDQLSA
+249 NKWVDQLST

-264 TVLENKKDVKPTPK
+264 TVLEHKKDVKPTPK
-278 NSSKNLPPYQ
+278 ILFPYQ
-288 VKELSQI
+288 ATDLTLK
-295 PNFGEKSEFIES
+295 FGTKSKFIES
-307 SKSPRIGGF
+307 SNFLRIAAF
-316 RGLDNLDKK
+316 RELDNLDNK
-325 TEELFVNSQ
+325 TEELFVNSRD
-334 TYQIG
+334 YKVG
-339 LDNES
+339 LD
-344 QNNPF
+344 NNPF
-349 FKIFGIAGIGGSSL
+349 FLPFGIAGLGGSSL
-363 VVLSLLKQLQ
+363 VVLSLFKQLQ

-470 KDILPYL
+470 KDLLPYL
-477 FSDGNIEETEKEASR
+477 FSEGNMEETEKEASR
-492 ASMKG
+492 ASIKG

-531 PKLSLMTQG
+531 PKLSLISQG
-540 VNFYKKLNE
+540 INLYKKLTEN
-549 DFNHWQQNLKNFFI
+549 FNTLRKNLKTLFI
-563 KKQPDQAPDLE
+563 KKQPEQKPDLE

-583 TSQPQKIKPQP
+583 TSQPRKIKSPQ

-607 STTIN
+607 SSTIN

-642 ASDTGLFDK
+642 ASDTGLFDEI
-651 VYDPSNDAVTNSP
+651 YDTSNNAITNAP

-710 SAPLKPRKK
+710 SEPLQPRK
-719 LSLDYLID
+719 
-727 YWGRRQKLRELL
+727 
-739 CYVGEEPPENYSF
+739 N
-752 AKLEVAKLLQVSPK
+752 
-766 GGHQLG
+766 
-772 LNQTFQENLGNDCW
+772 
-786 LKMVEIPGGEFWMG
+786 
-800 SRENEPDR
+800 
-808 RDSESP
+808 
-814 QHEVTIASFFMA
+814 
-826 EFPVTQAQWREIAFL
+826 
-841 RPIKRLLSPDPSYFK
+841 
-856 SYSQKDVILKGDLL
+856 
-870 PVEQVSWY
+870 
-878 DAIEFCARLRR
+878 
-889 LTGKNYRLPSEAEW
+889 
-903 EYACRAG
+903 
-910 TTTAYYFGKNLDQS
+910 
-924 LANYD
+924 
-929 SNVGKTTPLGS
+929 
-940 YLPNAFG
+940 
-947 LQDMHGNVWEWCDDG
+947 
-962 WHENYENAPTDGSSW
+962 
-977 NDNHSQSSTRIL
+977 
-989 RGGSWDNFSWGCRS
+989 
-1003 ASRPWYLADV
+1003 
-1013 RDYDIGFRLAVSAF
+1013 

>member
-1 MAESSDTSI
+1 MAESSETSI
-10 LNTSVGDQAAI
+10 LNTSVGDQAAV

-32 AIAEFLINEQTKPPL
+32 AIGEFLTNAQTKPPL

-57 GKSSFMRQLQK
+57 GKSSFMKQLQK
-68 EIELSQRKALGK
+68 EIELSQRKALEK

-85 EKWVRRGFYRIFYDY
+85 EKWVRRGLYRIFYDY
-100 DINRSRYE
+100 DINRSRYK
-108 WLKINFKW
+108 WLKIK
-116 KFIKLETEF
+116 F
-125 FLVLWKILNYVCLW
+125 FLGLWKILNYVCLW
-139 IIDKILSLLIDIFKA
+139 IIDKILSLLIDIFKS

-221 LDAFRKLA
+221 LDALRKFT

-249 NQWVDQLSA
+249 NKWVDQLST

-264 TVLENKKDVKPTPK
+264 TVLENKKD
-278 NSSKNLPPYQ
+278 SSKLLPPYQ
-288 VKELSQI
+288 GGQGGIKPQLK
-295 PNFGEKSEFIES
+295 NS
-307 SKSPRIGGF
+307 SSNQGGI
-316 RGLDNLDKK
+316 KP
-325 TEELFVNSQ
+325 
-334 TYQIG
+334 
-339 LDNES
+339 

-349 FKIFGIAGIGGSSL
+349 SKIFGVAGIGGSSL

-413 CGKKKVYVF
+413 CGNHKVYVF

-470 KDILPYL
+470 KDLLPYL

-492 ASMKG
+492 ASIKG

-517 PSIRNFDNFFKTTP
+517 PSIRNFDNFFKATP
-531 PKLSLMTQG
+531 PKLSLISQG
-540 VNFYKKLNE
+540 INLYKKLTEN
-549 DFNHWQQNLKNFFI
+549 FNTLRKNLKKLFI
-563 KKQPDQAPDLE
+563 KKQPEQKPDLE
-574 KPIQAPPAT
+574 KPLQAPQQII
-583 TSQPQKIKPQP
+583 SQPEKIKSQQ

-602 LATED
+602 AATED

-642 ASDTGLFDK
+642 ASDTGLFDEI
-651 VYDPSNDAVTNSP
+651 YDTSNNAVTNAP

-710 SAPLKPRKK
+710 SEPLQPRKK
-719 LSLDYLID
+719 LSLDYLIY

-739 CYVGEEPPENYSF
+739 CYVGEKPAENYSF
-752 AKLEVAKLLQVSPK
+752 ANLEVAKLLQVSPK

-772 LNQTFQENLGNDCW
+772 QNQTFQENLGNDCW
-786 LKMVEIPGGEFWMG
+786 LKMLEIPGETFLMG
-800 SRENEPDR
+800 SPETEPNRSDN
-808 RDSESP
+808 ESP
-814 QHEVTIASFFMA
+814 QHEVTVSSFFMA
-826 EFPVTQAQWREIAFL
+826 EFPVTQAQWREIASL
-841 RPIKRLLSPDPSYFK
+841 RPVKRWLNPDPSYF
-856 SYSQKDVILKGDLL
+856 KGDLL
-870 PVEQVSWY
+870 PVEQVSWD

-889 LTGKNYRLPSEAEW
+889 LTKKNYRLPSEAEW

-910 TTTAYYFGKNLDQS
+910 TTTPYYFGENLDQS
-924 LANYD
+924 LANYE
-929 SNVGKTTPLGS
+929 SEVGRTTPLGS
-940 YLPNAFG
+940 YPPNAFG

-962 WHENYENAPTDGSSW
+962 WHDNHENAPTDGSSW
-977 NDNHSQSSTRIL
+977 NENHSQSVLRIH
-989 RGGSWDNFSWGCRS
+989 RGGSWYIDLRVCRS
-1003 ASRPWYLADV
+1003 AARSWVNADF
-1013 RDYDIGFRLAVSAF
+1013 RNYGIGFRLVLFLS